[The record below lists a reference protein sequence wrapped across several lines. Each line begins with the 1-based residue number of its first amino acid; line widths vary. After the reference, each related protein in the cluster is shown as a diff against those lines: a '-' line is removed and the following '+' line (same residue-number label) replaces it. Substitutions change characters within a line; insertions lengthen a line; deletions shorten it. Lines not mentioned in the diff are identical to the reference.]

1 MVVND
6 IVSRAR
12 AEMAAIVGLEAE
24 SVSRI
29 SRQGEG
35 WTISIELLE
44 SRAIPESGDVLA
56 TYEAALDGQ
65 GNIMQYQR
73 VRRYVRGDT
82 MTA

>member
-1 MVVND
+1 MAVTD
-6 IVSRAR
+6 IVSKAR

-29 SRQGEG
+29 SRQDGG
-35 WTISIELLE
+35 WSIAVELLE
-44 SRAIPESGDVLA
+44 HRAIPESGDVLA
-56 TYEAALDGQ
+56 TYEAALDDD

-82 MTA
+82 VTA